1 MKLPTCNLPTRAAW
15 YKLRDSSGGK
25 PGLAKA
31 SLGKSL
37 EAFHAALGK
46 ASSSGD
52 LAPLNQAVGA
62 LRQTAKAFLE
72 DIKKLKNYSKLEST
86 VSREIL
92 GKLDAFAKGMEQ
104 MAKG

>member
-15 YKLRDSSGGK
+15 YKLRDSAGGK

-52 LAPLNQAVGA
+52 IAPLKQAIGA
-62 LRQTAKAFLE
+62 VRQTAKAFLD
-72 DIKKLKNYSKLEST
+72 DIKKLKNSQLEST
-86 VSREIL
+86 VNREIL
-92 GKLDAFAKGMEQ
+92 GKLDAFVKAMEQ